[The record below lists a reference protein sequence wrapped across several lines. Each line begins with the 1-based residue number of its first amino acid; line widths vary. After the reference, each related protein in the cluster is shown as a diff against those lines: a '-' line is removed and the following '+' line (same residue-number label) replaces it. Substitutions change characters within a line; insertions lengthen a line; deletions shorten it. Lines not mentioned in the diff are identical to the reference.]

1 MTSPFFGLNIGASAL
16 RTAQTLVDITN
27 QNIANAN
34 TPGYSRQSATV
45 TASTP
50 YPVPVLSAGG
60 TPGQLGTGVQ
70 ITSVNRAR
78 DTFVDTQIRGQL
90 TTQGQVDAHSAALA
104 QVEAVVN
111 EPSSTGLSS
120 TLTQYWSAWQEVAN
134 TPADSSIR
142 ANLIQ
147 QGAAVADAFQGQVS
161 QFKQQQSDLDKQVG
175 LAVTSVN
182 TLAGQIAA
190 INTQISQV
198 QNSGMQP
205 NDLRDQ
211 RDVLVDSLSKLVK
224 INAIET
230 PDGQVSIN
238 VGNHTLIDRGS
249 VNPMLANATAG
260 AFTQVQWSAATY
272 TTATGSPKVATPT
285 TTTGGTLL
293 INNVSVTLGNGLTPQ
308 QVVNAING
316 TAGLGATGAVIA
328 SLNSGGALVLTST
341 APGSTG
347 AVTVGAA
354 AGVAN
359 TINADLGL
367 PGATTQFGTD
377 ANTVNLGGGQLQGLI
392 DSRDTLLQERID
404 GVNALASRVIQSVNS
419 VSASGVGLDGVGG
432 RNFFTGTD
440 ASSIAVDPQLTATG
454 GTDKVAAGRLYADPA
469 SATGYSSAAG
479 DSSNALAMAQLQNLT
494 TQSVTSTTVIPGALT
509 PGQLLG
515 PSTVIGIDL
524 SGAAAN
530 TTYTFTT
537 TAGPP
542 PTASVSDG
550 TTTKPA
556 TITVGADSASPPN
569 SIIGLDTGSVRL
581 TLSAP
586 NGTSLSTALA
596 GLNGPPNSFVTTTSG
611 PATIGDQYAQQI
623 SALGVESQ
631 SAQNQSTNQSVLVNQ
646 LQTQRASTSGVSLD
660 EETIN
665 LITYQKAY
673 QAAARIVTV
682 MDEML
687 DTLINHTGIQV

>member
-1 MTSPFFGLNIGASAL
+1 
-16 RTAQTLVDITN
+16 
-27 QNIANAN
+27 
-34 TPGYSRQSATV
+34 
-45 TASTP
+45 
-50 YPVPVLSAGG
+50 
-60 TPGQLGTGVQ
+60 
-70 ITSVNRAR
+70 
-78 DTFVDTQIRGQL
+78 
-90 TTQGQVDAHSAALA
+90 
-104 QVEAVVN
+104 
-111 EPSSTGLSS
+111 
-120 TLTQYWSAWQEVAN
+120 
-134 TPADSSIR
+134 
-142 ANLIQ
+142 
-147 QGAAVADAFQGQVS
+147 
-161 QFKQQQSDLDKQVG
+161 
-175 LAVTSVN
+175 
-182 TLAGQIAA
+182 
-190 INTQISQV
+190 
-198 QNSGMQP
+198 
-205 NDLRDQ
+205 
-211 RDVLVDSLSKLVK
+211 
-224 INAIET
+224 
-230 PDGQVSIN
+230 
-238 VGNHTLIDRGS
+238 
-249 VNPMLANATAG
+249 
-260 AFTQVQWSAATY
+260 
-272 TTATGSPKVATPT
+272 
-285 TTTGGTLL
+285 
-293 INNVSVTLGNGLTPQ
+293 
-308 QVVNAING
+308 
-316 TAGLGATGAVIA
+316 
-328 SLNSGGALVLTST
+328 
-341 APGSTG
+341 
-347 AVTVGAA
+347 
-354 AGVAN
+354 
-359 TINADLGL
+359 
-367 PGATTQFGTD
+367 
-377 ANTVNLGGGQLQGLI
+377 
-392 DSRDTLLQERID
+392 
-404 GVNALASRVIQSVNS
+404 
-419 VSASGVGLDGVGG
+419 VGG

-569 SIIGLDTGSVRL
+569 SIISLDTGSVRL